1 MIKNRESAA
10 RSRARRQVILFT
22 LCVEW
27 CFIFEVSLFCLIQ
40 GKIFVIGMD
49 RLTHKNWNLKFR
61 VWKKKMKGLGN
72 RMYVSMPSSI
82 WFCFSIEFWSTEH
95 SYKIITLHQVWKS
108 FLALLLIMHPICC
121 WKLIHYRKFQFG
133 HVDISL
139 ILIAMPNFFE
149 NNFFCNLPSI
159 CLVCLFH

>member
-1 MIKNRESAA
+1 LSDTQTLGRKRVASGIVVEKTVERRQKRMIKNRESAA

-82 WFCFSIEFWSTEH
+82 
-95 SYKIITLHQVWKS
+95 
-108 FLALLLIMHPICC
+108 
-121 WKLIHYRKFQFG
+121 
-133 HVDISL
+133 
-139 ILIAMPNFFE
+139 
-149 NNFFCNLPSI
+149 
-159 CLVCLFH
+159 